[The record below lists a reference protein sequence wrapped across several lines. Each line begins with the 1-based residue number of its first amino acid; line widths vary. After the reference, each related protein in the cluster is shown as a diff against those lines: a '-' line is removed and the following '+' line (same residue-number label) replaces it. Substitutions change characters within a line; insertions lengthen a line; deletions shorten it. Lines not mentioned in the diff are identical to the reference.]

1 MIEGVKLSY
10 HMIQDRSDRAVYI
23 QLNMGIGTRI
33 IKEVRQIDE
42 DGKVSWQCLTDTG
55 VLVALSEDRK
65 ILITMYIATQPK
77 VSAMFEGNTP
87 GWVLRMVKKN
97 KVHAEM
103 QNKVKY

>member
-1 MIEGVKLSY
+1 
-10 HMIQDRSDRAVYI
+10 
-23 QLNMGIGTRI
+23 MGIGTRI

-55 VLVALSEDRK
+55 ILVALSEDRK
-65 ILITMYIATQPK
+65 ILITMYVATQPK

-97 KVHAEM
+97 KVHAKM
-103 QNKVKY
+103 QNRVKY

>member
-1 MIEGVKLSY
+1 MIGEKLSY
-10 HMIQDRSDRAVYI
+10 HMIADRTDRAVYI
-23 QLNMGIGTRI
+23 QLHMGIGERV

-42 DGKVSWQCLTDTG
+42 KGRVSWQCLTDTG
-55 VLVALSEDRK
+55 VIVALSENK
-65 ILITMYIATQPK
+65 QTIITMYIATQPK